1 MDVTFD
7 LLGLA
12 KWSLTLSEPDDVRIR
27 KYNLDTL
34 MAAGQPQRND
44 IKTLGYLRSMSVYLY
59 VCLSINVG
67 TISKI

>member
-44 IKTLGYLRSMSVYLY
+44 IKILGYLRSMSVYPY
-59 VCLSINVG
+59 MSV
-67 TISKI
+67 